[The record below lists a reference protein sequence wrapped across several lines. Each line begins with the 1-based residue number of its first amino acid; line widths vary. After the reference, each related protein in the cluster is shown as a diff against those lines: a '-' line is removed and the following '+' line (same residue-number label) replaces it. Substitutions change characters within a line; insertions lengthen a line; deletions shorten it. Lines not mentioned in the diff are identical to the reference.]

1 MADINFSVRMLKLL
15 AVGDYWAKNGL
26 KTQDL
31 ERHIKRNVK
40 ILSIHRLAIQLPN
53 YNKFFLK

>member
-1 MADINFSVRMLKLL
+1 MLKLL

-31 ERHIKRNVK
+31 ERQIKRNVK
-40 ILSIHRLAIQLPN
+40 ILGNHRLAIQLPN